1 MVMKGRWRMQGSK
14 EGIRMTFSINGSF
27 VWNFAAAA
35 AAAVIY
41 CTAKRTQ
48 MLMIVTSGTM
58 KEKRISSDETKT
70 SDYDTDKNL

>member
-27 VWNFAAAA
+27 VWNF

>member
-1 MVMKGRWRMQGSK
+1 MQGSK

-27 VWNFAAAA
+27 VWNFAAA

-58 KEKRISSDETKT
+58 KEKRISSDETKP